1 MLGKSL
7 NFRHRWFRD
16 RGICHIDTFSL
27 NVIFHVSTMPVLVR
41 LLLRNVGY
49 VDEIMSAAA
58 PTKNAIEA
66 SDGDSIDNGPIR
78 SGGLERFLDD

>member
-1 MLGKSL
+1 
-7 NFRHRWFRD
+7 
-16 RGICHIDTFSL
+16 
-27 NVIFHVSTMPVLVR
+27 MPVLVR